1 MQKLSRRRL
10 LGVAVLLTV
19 GMGIFLFKVHFDLQR
34 GARELTEARI
44 EREALRTQ
52 RDELRRQLS
61 YMQTDEY
68 IMQVARSDLGLI
80 LPGEYR
86 YVTE

>member
-19 GMGIFLFKVHFDLQR
+19 GMGIFLFKVNFDLQR